1 MKKILV
7 PIDFSPASRKA
18 SEYAA
23 KLAKQLSA
31 EIRLL
36 YVFHEASAVIEG
48 PVDSDAAGADLMDEN
63 EILVKKEI
71 NFLRE
76 NYAVEISGY
85 ARIGF
90 KTAKIRDMADEMEA
104 DLIVMGAGETT
115 LSTIRKVNIPV
126 LIIPEEASLALV
138 KHIVFA
144 ADFNEISNISCFD
157 PLLTLMDKLD
167 AMLQVLHVKRYMKET
182 DIEDPGKEQLR
193 SVFSKVTFWYEE
205 IEADSVEEGIQDFTA
220 SHPAELLVMVARTHN
235 VFERAFGSVH
245 TSSMIYKTKLPLL
258 VLQDK

>member
-23 KLAKQLSA
+23 TLAKQLSA

-36 YVFHEASAVIEG
+36 YVFHETSAVIEG

-71 NFLRE
+71 SFLRE

-126 LIIPEEASLALV
+126 LIIPEEASLAPV

-167 AMLQVLHVKRYMKET
+167 AMLQVLHVKRYMNET

-205 IEADSVEEGIQDFTA
+205 IEADSVEEGIEDFTE